1 MSLFLRVDHALTQAP
16 YEQIR
21 AQIHALI
28 AADVLAEGDRLPPVR
43 QLASDLDVAAA
54 TVARAYQELEA
65 DGVLQGQ
72 GRRGSVITAR
82 RAVLSS
88 AERARRLDDAA
99 RTFAASARALG
110 VSIDEASEAL
120 LAIWNGAHAGSRQ

>member
-1 MSLFLRVDHALTQAP
+1 MSLFLRVDHALPGST

-21 AQIHALI
+21 AQVHALI
-28 AADVLAEGDRLPPVR
+28 EAGDLQPGDRLPPVR

-54 TVARAYQELEA
+54 TVARAYQELET

-82 RAVLSS
+82 RAVLSP

-99 RTFAASARALG
+99 RAFAASARALG
-110 VSIDEASEAL
+110 AGIDEASQAL
-120 LAIWNGAHAGSRQ
+120 LATWNGERVGSRQ